1 MKKILYVPITILLFI
16 VGCSENPS
24 MSETELA
31 LLALIDADEA
41 MGLDGLGSNGDM
53 DPDHE
58 VGLETGGVAKIYS
71 DTLSFG
77 EGYRLRFGRRITDRD
92 RTVEF
97 DVDGDVAIG
106 LITYTITGDFI
117 TKAIDTSNHEQIDSL
132 SFSKEFESMFSRKV
146 RFVQVEDANN
156 PDGYRWQVDA
166 LTPMTGGAGDK
177 VSIATLS
184 IYALN
189 DSMEQ
194 GDLLYHFE
202 ADGLGDL
209 FMDRDSLPS
218 FTAFSKYIIE
228 SSVENTGPELI
239 MDSTGVAEW
248 VLKNYGLHRQ
258 MRGRKYLNDKGVFL
272 DAVMNDNIHTGGWR
286 AHGPG
291 FGQRRGVFRSFVEV
305 IDLATIFVSDGGY
318 NTHVWSIP
326 YRVVRP

>member
-1 MKKILYVPITILLFI
+1 MKKLFIIPIILLFFV
-16 VGCSENPS
+16 VGCSDDPS
-24 MSETELA
+24 LSETELT
-31 LLALIDADEA
+31 LLALLDADEA
-41 MGLDGLGSNGDM
+41 MGIDGLGSDGDM
-53 DPDHE
+53 DLDHE
-58 VGLETGGVAKIYS
+58 VGLETGGVAKIFS
-71 DTLSFG
+71 DTLSYG
-77 EGYRLRFGRRITDRD
+77 DGYRIRFGRHITDRD

-97 DVDGDVAIG
+97 DVDGDTVIG
-106 LITYTITGDFI
+106 IVTYTVSGDFI
-117 TKAIDTSNHEQIDSL
+117 AKAIDTSNQEQIDSL
-132 SFSKEFESMFSRKV
+132 SFTKEFESMFTRKV

-156 PDGYRWQVDA
+156 PDGYHWRVDA

-184 IYALN
+184 IYTLS

-194 GDLLYHFE
+194 GELLYHFE

-218 FTAFSKYIIE
+218 FTAFSKYMIE

-239 MDSTGVAEW
+239 MDSTGVGEW